1 MIYIRKYIATCE
13 GYGWTGGPVFNT
25 RIVRMANGRERR
37 NADQDQPQHVFSVPF
52 NNIGQTQY
60 APIKQMHLNRRGQW
74 GCFLFRDRLDDVA
87 DDEFFAVAVGGDTA
101 FQLSKWSIQDGVGYQ
116 SKVHAIYSP
125 DEDGEAL
132 DSAVVITVNGSP
144 TTAYTLDRDTGIIT
158 FTAARTAGQVLRWS
172 GAFSRWVRF
181 ARDDLPFSI
190 DNKSGT
196 EFVVNGSVDLIEM
209 PAPSA
214 GELPDA

>member
-1 MIYIRKYIATCE
+1 MSYIRKYISTCE

-87 DDEFFAVAVGGDTA
+87 DDEFFAVAETGQTV
-101 FQLSKWSIQDGVGYQ
+101 FQLAKWSIQDGVGYRNT
-116 SKVHAIYSP
+116 VHAIYAP
-125 DEDGEAL
+125 EPDGEAVAS
-132 DSAVVITVNGSP
+132 DVSITVNGV
-144 TTAYTLDRDTGIIT
+144 ADTGFTVDYDSGVVT
-158 FTAARTAGQVLRWS
+158 FDSGLTEGDVLNWS

-190 DNKSGT
+190 DNRSGD

-209 PAPSA
+209 PPPPPS
-214 GELPDA
+214 EVS